1 MDETTAAALR
11 YFQAV
16 TERDVEAM
24 VACWAPG
31 SVDRLVGEA
40 DLAAPDGVREYFTSL
55 FAAVP
60 DSRFEVIATTTEED
74 RCAVRW
80 RLRGTFAGKPFGGV
94 EANGATID
102 IEGCDVVQVKD
113 GVLVANDAYI
123 NMSEFARQLG
133 LLPPSG
139 SSMEDKV
146 TKVFNSKTKVSRK
159 LAAGDLERIAEGVWI
174 IRGGVPREMNVY
186 FLEDDGGV
194 TMFDAGIR
202 VMGPALATAAAGLG
216 GIKRVVLG
224 HGHIDHRGAAP
235 GVGAPV
241 YCHPLEVPVAEGDGG
256 RSSFSVELLRPHA
269 RALMSRLLEWWDGGP
284 VDIAGTV
291 EEGEDVAGFR
301 VVHIP
306 GHSPGQIAL
315 FRDSDRLA
323 LTTDCFYTLNVET
336 SRKGPPRVPHR
347 AFTPDR
353 EAAKA
358 SVLKIAALEP
368 SAAWPGHADPV
379 LGDVRGQ
386 LERAVAED

>member
-1 MDETTAAALR
+1 MSKTTDVALR

-16 TERDVEAM
+16 ADRDVEAM
-24 VACWAPG
+24 VGCWAPG
-31 SVDRLVGEA
+31 EVDRIVGEA
-40 DLAAPDGVREYFTSL
+40 DLVAPDGVREYFTAL
-55 FAAVP
+55 FAAIP
-60 DSRFEVIATTTEED
+60 DCAFEVLSTTTERD

-80 RLRGTFAGKPFGGV
+80 RLRGTFAGQPFNGV
-94 EANGATID
+94 QANGAKLD
-102 IEGCDVVQVKD
+102 IEGCDVLQVKD
-113 GVLVANDAYI
+113 GLLVGNDAYA
-123 NMSEFARQLG
+123 NMGQFARQLG

-146 TKVFNSKTKVSRK
+146 TKVFNQKTKVSRK

-174 IRGGVPREMNVY
+174 LRGGVPREMNVY
-186 FLEDDGGV
+186 LLEDDGGV
-194 TMFDAGIR
+194 TIFDAGIR
-202 VMGPALATAAAGLG
+202 VMGPALNSVGAKLG

-235 GVGAPV
+235 AIDAPV

-256 RSSFSVELLRPHA
+256 RASFSVELLRPHA

-284 VDIAGTV
+284 VTIAGTV

-315 FRDSDRLA
+315 YRESDRLA